1 MTGMTMSGRPSWAR
15 KLTTISLVIALVAL
29 VFTVRDI
36 GLGTLFHYLR
46 RIGWWWL
53 AVIPLEV
60 VTTTLDA
67 SAIRCFASPDKVRL
81 RSTLLSQLAGRAV
94 NAVTPGGNLG
104 EVVKMSVLTESVSES
119 RAVATILLY
128 NVVTF
133 SVELLVVAVAAF
145 PLAMLVP
152 MPHGLRTLLLIS
164 GVLCFVVSI
173 GLYVLVRRGMVVSVA
188 RLASR
193 IHIGKRYLLSQERFD
208 RWLPKLQGVDDKMRL
223 VAGARTRD
231 RWLGIG
237 LCTVSRLNSIFLS
250 LLILHA
256 VGEAMTVQF
265 IAAYTVGQFVI
276 YMVASLVPMG
286 LGISEGGYDGLFRA
300 LGENPAR
307 GVTLAFARRTVTIVY
322 AAVGLVLVTTSETV
336 KRARVRG
343 KAPAP
348 LPPAVAVRASGQ
360 LATED
365 AD

>member
-1 MTGMTMSGRPSWAR
+1 MSGRPSWAR
-15 KLTTISLVIALVAL
+15 KLTTISLVIAVIAL

-36 GLGTLFHYLR
+36 GVGTLLHYLR

-53 AVIPLEV
+53 AVVPLEI

-67 SAIRCFASPDKVRL
+67 SAIRAFASPDKVRL
-81 RSTLLSQLAGRAV
+81 RDTLLSQLAGRAV

-145 PLAMLVP
+145 PLALLVP
-152 MPHGLRTLLLIS
+152 MPGGLRTLLLIS
-164 GVLCFVVSI
+164 GVLCFVVSV

-188 RLASR
+188 RLAR
-193 IHIGKRYLLSQERFD
+193 RVRLLSHERLE
-208 RWLPKLQGVDDKMRL
+208 RWLPRLQGVDDKMRL

-237 LCTVSRLNSIFLS
+237 LCAVSRLNSIFLS

-336 KRARVRG
+336 KNARARG

-348 LPPAVAVRASGQ
+348 APVATPVPVPVRASAQ
-360 LATED
+360 LLTED
-365 AD
+365 TTR